1 MAVFVPPGFY
11 DFIMSLN
18 DEEMETF
25 VEARSV
31 MSGSRARTGF
41 PLPAAATKAR
51 AKKPKKAT
59 RKVSAYQKRFGR
71 NLKALKAKHPR
82 TDIGILMKK
91 AHRQTRREMK

>member
-25 VEARSV
+25 IEARSV
-31 MSGSRARTGF
+31 ISGSRPSSGFPVPKMSGSTRKK
-41 PLPAAATKAR
+41 KA
-51 AKKPKKAT
+51 KAT
-59 RKVSAYQKRFGR
+59 RKVSAYQKRFGK

>member
-1 MAVFVPPGFY
+1 MAVYVPPGFY

-25 VEARSV
+25 VQARSV
-31 MSGSRARTGF
+31 ISGSRPSTGF
-41 PLPAAATKAR
+41 PVPKLATKKMR
-51 AKKPKKAT
+51 STRKKAT
-59 RKVSAYQKRFGR
+59 RKVSAYQKKFGK

>member
-25 VEARSV
+25 VQARSV
-31 MSGSRARTGF
+31 ISGSRPSSGF
-41 PLPAAATKAR
+41 PVPKQMDR
-51 AKKPKKAT
+51 MKKKKVKQT
-59 RKVSAYQKRFGR
+59 RKVSPYQKRFGKI
-71 NLKALKAKHPR
+71 LKALKSKHPR
-82 TDIGILMKK
+82 TDISILMKR